1 MTYKLHKQFN
11 WKSSSARL
19 RKPVSAEDRAAQLR
33 NRLQAIE
40 ARQSREDAYGNKS
53 NIGPN
58 GKPKL
63 KKV

>member
-1 MTYKLHKQFN
+1 MKYQLHKQFN
-11 WKSSSARL
+11 WKSSSSRL
-19 RKPVSAEDRAAQLR
+19 RKPVSDADRAAQMR

-40 ARQSREDAYGNKS
+40 AKS

-63 KKV
+63 KQV

>member
-1 MTYKLHKQFN
+1 MKYQLHKQFN
-11 WKSSSARL
+11 WKSSSSRL
-19 RKPVSAEDRAAQLR
+19 RKPVSDADRAAQIR

-40 ARQSREDAYGNKS
+40 AKS

-63 KKV
+63 KQV

>member
-19 RKPVSAEDRAAQLR
+19 RPPVSDADRAAQMR

-40 ARQSREDAYGNKS
+40 AKS

-63 KKV
+63 KQV

>member
-11 WKSSSARL
+11 WKSSSARI
-19 RKPVSAEDRAAQLR
+19 RPPVSDDDRVAQLR

-40 ARQSREDAYGNKS
+40 AKS

>member
-19 RKPVSAEDRAAQLR
+19 RKPVSDDDRAAQLR

-40 ARQSREDAYGNKS
+40 AKS

>member
-19 RKPVSAEDRAAQLR
+19 RPPVSDADRAAQMRSKL
-33 NRLQAIE
+33 LAVK
-40 ARQSREDAYGNKS
+40 AKS

-58 GKPKL
+58 GKPNL

>member
-11 WKSSSARL
+11 WKSSSSRL
-19 RKPVSAEDRAAQLR
+19 RKPVSDADRAAQMR

-40 ARQSREDAYGNKS
+40 AKS

-63 KKV
+63 KQV